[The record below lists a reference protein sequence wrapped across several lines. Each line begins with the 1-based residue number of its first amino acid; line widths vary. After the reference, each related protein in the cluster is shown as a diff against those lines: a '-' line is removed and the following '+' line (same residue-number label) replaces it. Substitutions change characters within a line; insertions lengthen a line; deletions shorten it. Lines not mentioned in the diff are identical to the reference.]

1 MWWMVSA
8 SVAERVLVVGGGW
21 CAGGGP
27 QQVSA
32 CGLSRET
39 EKERARVS

>member
-1 MWWMVSA
+1 MG
-8 SVAERVLVVGGGW
+8 LVDCGAG
-21 CAGGGP
+21 CAGGGL
-27 QQVSA
+27 QLVSA